1 MFSFLKNMSILKLSI
16 FIYLFLIILLYFYN
30 PYLFTNNQLS
40 KIAWLICI
48 LSIISFII
56 ATKFF

>member
-30 PYLFTNNQLS
+30 PYLFINNKLS

-48 LSIISFII
+48 LSIISFTI

>member
-30 PYLFTNNQLS
+30 PYLFINNQLS